1 MEENSGMNDIVAEE
15 NLGIKEETNAEFLA
29 MAPGAVEILKEII
42 EDEDVNPGARVA
54 AIELVLDRALG
65 KPEENIRIQNN
76 QEKREAVQKRLNEL
90 FLMVREKTN
99 LPT

>member
-29 MAPGAVEILKEII
+29 MAPGALETLKEII

-65 KPEENIRIQNN
+65 KPEENIRIQND

>member
-42 EDEDVNPGARVA
+42 EDEEVNPGARVA
-54 AIELVLDRALG
+54 AIGLVLDRALG
-65 KPEENIRIQNN
+65 KPEENIRIQND

>member
-42 EDEDVNPGARVA
+42 EDEEVKPGARVA

-65 KPEENIRIQNN
+65 KPEENIRIQND

-90 FLMVREKTN
+90 FMMVREKTN
-99 LPT
+99 VPT

>member
-29 MAPGAVEILKEII
+29 MAPGALETLKEII
-42 EDEDVNPGARVA
+42 EDEGVNPGARVA

-65 KPEENIRIQNN
+65 KPEENIRIQND

>member
-65 KPEENIRIQNN
+65 KPEENIRIQND

>member
-29 MAPGAVEILKEII
+29 MAPGVVETLKEII
-42 EDEDVNPGARVA
+42 EDEEVNPGARVA

-65 KPEENIRIQNN
+65 KPEENIRIQND

-90 FLMVREKTN
+90 FMMVREKTN
-99 LPT
+99 LST